1 MKGSTRQIPG
11 ASFIWSCFVQNRAF
25 ILCPLKCDFR
35 PLDIA
40 WQPCVRL
47 PRNIATRS
55 RFYSRRSA
63 NTYPSLESD
72 HKNDPYHGKTGQHAL
87 TSNKI
92 FFSKSPV
99 FAVHRGIVRH
109 LPAEHKIQSL
119 PVRIPPSPPNKNR
132 NFDTMRIKVAV
143 LSCATKALI
152 PRGFWLLSAPAVARQ
167 SESLPPA
174 QYAKALGSSRL
185 SFGLWVSFNLWAI
198 VWRLLSQSRKHHCSC
213 DL

>member
-1 MKGSTRQIPG
+1 MEQQKVKRFQFEAGNLIFGGYLFCSTR
-11 ASFIWSCFVQNRAF
+11 
-25 ILCPLKCDFR
+25 
-35 PLDIA
+35 
-40 WQPCVRL
+40 
-47 PRNIATRS
+47 
-55 RFYSRRSA
+55 
-63 NTYPSLESD
+63 
-72 HKNDPYHGKTGQHAL
+72 
-87 TSNKI
+87 
-92 FFSKSPV
+92 
-99 FAVHRGIVRH
+99 
-109 LPAEHKIQSL
+109 
-119 PVRIPPSPPNKNR
+119 PNKNR

-174 QYAKALGSSRL
+174 QYAEALGSSRL